1 MSAGYGFQ
9 DKVALVT
16 GGSSGLGEATA
27 KKLAALGASVVVS
40 DIDDD
45 GGARVVREIEAD
57 GGRAAYVHA
66 DVTQEADADA
76 LVAFAVETFGGLH
89 AAFNNAGTAQEFTK
103 THEMSAERF
112 DSVFALNARGTFL
125 TMRAELRHFIANGG
139 GTIVNT
145 ASGAG
150 LKSVLGMPAYVG
162 SKHAVVGLTRNA
174 AIEYVGDGVRV
185 NAIAPG
191 TIATPMI
198 TTMAQDQQDLYAS
211 VIPMGRLGR
220 PEEVADLVAFLLGD
234 ESTFITGDVVE
245 IDGGYMQ
252 K

>member
-1 MSAGYGFQ
+1 MSAGYGF
-9 DKVALVT
+9 DGKVVVVT
-16 GGSSGLGEATA
+16 GGGSGIGEATA
-27 KKLAALGASVVVS
+27 KKLATLGARVVVS
-40 DIDDD
+40 DINDDA
-45 GGARVVREIEAD
+45 GARVVADIESA
-57 GGRAAYVHA
+57 GGKAAYFHA
-66 DVTQEADADA
+66 DVRQEADADA

-89 AAFNNAGTAQEFTK
+89 AAFNNAGTAQAFTK
-103 THEMSAERF
+103 THEMDAKTF
-112 DSVFALNARGTFL
+112 DDVFALNARGTFL

-174 AIEYVGDGVRV
+174 AIEYVGDNVRV

-220 PEEVADLVAFLLGD
+220 PEEVADLTAYLLGD
-234 ESTFITGDVVE
+234 ESTFITGAVIE